1 LAGLTPPVLVGDL
14 HLDERLPDLN
24 APGRFESARLL
35 VWLHDLPVGEVA
47 FELRRRPLTAEAFAA
62 TVWPLIR
69 DTVAG
74 HCHDDGLPAPETL
87 EQNGL
92 AKPSG
97 PPCARRLTAPE
108 GGPFVTVAI
117 ATRHRTEG
125 LLRCLDSLTRLDYPS
140 FEVVVV
146 DSAPTDDRTES
157 ALAKSGTWPFQLR
170 YLRVARPGVAIAH
183 NSALEN
189 ANGDILAITDD
200 DVEVDRHWLSVLVR
214 AFVDFDAA
222 CVNGLILPAELE
234 TDAQL
239 LIERSGGFGRGFVPH
254 VYELDKPES
263 DPLFPFTAGRFGS
276 GANMAFRTDW
286 LRSYGG
292 FDPATG
298 TGSPARGGHDILAYL
313 KVITAGRTLVYE
325 PAAVV
330 RHWHRREYEGMRRQ
344 AFNYGVGLGAYVA
357 AAVAAEPAL
366 LPRMIGRTV
375 PAARYFLSPRSAKN
389 ENREEGFPRELIWL
403 ERIGLLLG
411 PAAYANSRLRLA
423 AYRRA
428 ERSTTARVNRSSNGR
443 DRG

>member
-1 LAGLTPPVLVGDL
+1 MASLTPPVLVGDL
-14 HLDERLPDLN
+14 RIDEPLPDLN
-24 APGRFESARLL
+24 RSGRFESARLL
-35 VWLHDLPVGEVA
+35 IWLHDLPIGEAA
-47 FELRRRPLTAEAFAA
+47 FELRRRPLTAEEVAA
-62 TVWPLIR
+62 TVWPKIR
-69 DTVAG
+69 DMVCG
-74 HCHDDGLPAPETL
+74 HCEDDGLPAPDILAQE
-87 EQNGL
+87 GL
-92 AKPSG
+92 DKPSR

-108 GGPFVTVAI
+108 DGPHVTVAI

-125 LLRCLDSLTRLDYPS
+125 LLRCLDSVTRLDYPS
-140 FEVVVV
+140 FEVVIV
-146 DSAPTDDRTES
+146 DSAPTDDRTEA
-157 ALAKSGTWPFQLR
+157 ALAKSKPWPFPLR
-170 YLRVARPGVAIAH
+170 YVRVSRPGVAIAH
-183 NSALEN
+183 NAALDN
-189 ANGDILAITDD
+189 ATGDILAITDD

-234 TDAQL
+234 TVAQL
-239 LIERSGGFGRGFVPH
+239 LIERSGGFARGFTPH
-254 VYELDKPES
+254 VYELDKPEP

-286 LRSYGG
+286 LRSQSG

-313 KVITAGRTLVYE
+313 KVITGGRTLVYE

-357 AAVAAEPAL
+357 AAVAAKPTL
-366 LPRMIGRTV
+366 LPRMIARTV

-389 ENREEGFPRELIWL
+389 ENREEGFPREIIWL

-411 PAAYANSRLRLA
+411 PAAYASSRLRLA
-423 AYRRA
+423 AHQRA
-428 ERSTTARVNRSSNGR
+428 ERSTTAARSR
-443 DRG
+443 